1 MHEGADREREVVL
14 VEAGE
19 GVTEIDRQ
27 PGGQAGCEAEDPAFP
42 AGAGQG
48 AGVEGGGGGGPV
60 DCGVR
65 SSGRG
70 SFSNR
75 CKTAAGERRAG
86 RSASSSG
93 HAVDYPLKRRE
104 PTSISSAMVTMPVK
118 MWARSRDRALR
129 WSPAGWRARRR
140 ELYQAKIA
148 TSPKNTAS

>member
-42 AGAGQG
+42 AGAGQD

-65 SSGRG
+65 SL
-70 SFSNR
+70 
-75 CKTAAGERRAG
+75 AAGTAVLASGDVPGEVVAVEERCRG
-86 RSASSSG
+86 R
-93 HAVDYPLKRRE
+93 
-104 PTSISSAMVTMPVK
+104 
-118 MWARSRDRALR
+118 
-129 WSPAGWRARRR
+129 
-140 ELYQAKIA
+140 
-148 TSPKNTAS
+148 